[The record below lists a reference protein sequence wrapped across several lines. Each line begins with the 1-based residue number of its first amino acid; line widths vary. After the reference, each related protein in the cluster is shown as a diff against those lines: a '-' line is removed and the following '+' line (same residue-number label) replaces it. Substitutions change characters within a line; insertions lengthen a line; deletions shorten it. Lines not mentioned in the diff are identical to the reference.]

1 MSESKGK
8 FNEAIINVSIPILIL
23 DNKWHRLFGKMDPTP
38 EISELEKNLTDL
50 VKRQGKLVNENKDL
64 KKIKSN
70 LMSEIMDNMDG
81 LENRENNKA
90 VDKKLNDNKRLIDEV
105 NEKLDNNEQE
115 LMEIPREID
124 SVNKQLMLATMDVCY
139 ERLAANTTE
148 IQEIADWVRD
158 IRVEL
163 KKNLIK
169 KQDKELYNAEVYSYM
184 HDIFGPIVMELFD
197 MKYVPTIHK
206 APELKANINI
216 KTDEYNRPTE
226 ENNQENDKQQENNK
240 SI

>member
-1 MSESKGK
+1 MSEAKGK
-8 FNEAIINVSIPILIL
+8 FNEAIVNVSIPILIL

-38 EISELEKNLTDL
+38 EIQELEKNLTEL

-70 LMSEIMDNMDG
+70 LMSEIMDNMEG
-81 LENRENNKA
+81 LENRETDKA
-90 VDKKLNDNKRLIDEV
+90 VDKKLNDNKRLISEV
-105 NEKLDNNEQE
+105 NEKLENNEQE

-124 SVNKQLMLATMDVCY
+124 SVNKQLMIATMDVCY
-139 ERLAANTTE
+139 DRLAANTTE

-206 APELKANINI
+206 APELKATVNI
-216 KTDEYNRPTE
+216 KTDEYNRSDE
-226 ENNQENDKQQENNK
+226 ENKSNETQEETK
-240 SI
+240 